1 MAQRDDD
8 THSTTPARPVK
19 PGKPR
24 PTFPLFAHANG
35 QWCRTKRMH
44 GRKRFFFFGD
54 WVTDPKGEKAE
65 ELYNAVAE
73 DIRNNREPNTSPVT
87 PPTLI
92 TAGEVVDRFLVSQE
106 QRVRD
111 GEIGHREFDDIRRA
125 CLIYFLDA
133 IPEHVPLETVDKI
146 HAGQRTRYLDQFRS
160 ALSKRVGVLR
170 FNNSLTK
177 VRKMLKWAYRTAK
190 IIRVPLHD
198 DEALRKRTNRHVKRD
213 QRLRE
218 QDAGGKPLFTPVEC
232 RMLVAE
238 AARDGGP
245 LLAFILLAMN
255 AGMGQSHISA
265 LPLDTKIVDTAG
277 LFVDWVRTKT
287 EELFQFPLWPIT
299 AVVIEREMARRP
311 KPKPDAAA
319 LLFVTKYGHPWVQE
333 YVKTDDAGAIGDVNP
348 DDAIGKA
355 FDKLQKRLGI
365 KRKGRGFYSLRR
377 TFSTTA
383 NGVQDRD
390 ATRRIMGHGLEGM
403 DPHYVREIPRYRLQA
418 VVSHVGHV
426 LLGCVA
432 AGCSE
437 AGNPFAAP
445 VAPPGR
451 FEPPARAAG

>member
-1 MAQRDDD
+1 MSQRDDD

-24 PTFPLFAHANG
+24 PTFPLFAHDNG
-35 QWCRTKRMH
+35 QWCKTKRMN

-54 WVTDPKGEKAE
+54 WSKDPKGEEAE
-65 ELYNAVAE
+65 ALYNACAE
-73 DIRNNREPNTSPVT
+73 DIRNNREPNTRPVT
-87 PPTLI
+87 APNLI
-92 TAGEVVDRFLVSQE
+92 TTGEVVGRFLDFQE
-106 QRVRD
+106 ERVRD
-111 GEIGHREFDDIRRA
+111 GEVGHREFDDVRRA
-125 CLIYFLDA
+125 CLHYFLDA
-133 IPEHVPLETVDKI
+133 IPENVPLESIGTL
-146 HAGQRTRYLDQFRS
+146 HAGHRTRHLDRFRS
-160 ALSKRVGVLR
+160 ALSKRVGVHR
-170 FNNSLTK
+170 FNNSMTK
-177 VRKMLKWAYRTAK
+177 VRRMLKWAYRTAK
-190 IIRVPLHD
+190 LIRVPLHD
-198 DEALRKRTNRHVKRD
+198 DEALRKMPKKHVKRD

-218 QDAGGKPLFTPVEC
+218 RDAGGKPTFTPAEC
-232 RMLVAE
+232 RMLVAQ

-245 LLAFILLAMN
+245 LLTFLLLALN

-265 LPLDTKIVDTAG
+265 LPLDAKIVDTDG
-277 LFVDWVRTKT
+277 GFVDWVRTKT
-287 EELFQFPLWPIT
+287 EELFQFPMWPIT
-299 AVVIEREMARRP
+299 AIAIERELARRP
-311 KPKPDAAA
+311 KPKADAAG

-333 YVKTDDAGAIGDVNP
+333 VVKTDDTGAIGNVNP

-365 KRKGRGFYSLRR
+365 KRKGRSFYALRR

-432 AGCSE
+432 AGCS
-437 AGNPFAAP
+437 GTDNPFAAP
-445 VAPPGR
+445 VAPPVR